1 MRECVRDLDTVIARS
16 GSATV
21 VSCAESARRMLRYE
35 VPLRPFHV
43 RADGGVPRRDTG
55 TRRRE
60 AQALRALLTRL
71 PGHLGLVVLPP
82 HDRSLALG
90 ALTRWRLVSW
100 RLGEPLGPLPF
111 PPASFDAVLLVHVLD
126 EGIDPRTLL
135 VETVRVLALQ
145 GRLVTVVRHPLAPG
159 RRGGRFL
166 PVAKLVRAQ
175 GLRIES
181 DTVLYGPLTRRLPVL
196 RIRPLDRIVV
206 ARRPPPPAGLLL
218 PGRSARRLSGSLP
231 QGSRFQP

>member
-1 MRECVRDLDTVIARS
+1 M
-16 GSATV
+16 
-21 VSCAESARRMLRYE
+21 SCAESARRALRDG
-35 VPLRPFHV
+35 VPIRPFCL
-43 RADGGVPRRDTG
+43 RAGDGVSRRDTG
-55 TRRRE
+55 ARRRE
-60 AQALRALLTRL
+60 AQALRALLSRL
-71 PGHLGLVVLPP
+71 PGHLALVVLPP
-82 HDRSLALG
+82 RERSLVLG

-100 RLGEPLGPLPF
+100 RLGDPLGPLPF
-111 PPASFDAVLLVHVLD
+111 PPPSFDAVLLVHVLD
-126 EGIDPRTLL
+126 EGIDPRALL

-196 RIRPLDRIVV
+196 KIRPLDRIVV
-206 ARRPPPPAGLLL
+206 ARRPPSPAGLLL
-218 PGRSARRLSGSLP
+218 PARSARRLSGSLP